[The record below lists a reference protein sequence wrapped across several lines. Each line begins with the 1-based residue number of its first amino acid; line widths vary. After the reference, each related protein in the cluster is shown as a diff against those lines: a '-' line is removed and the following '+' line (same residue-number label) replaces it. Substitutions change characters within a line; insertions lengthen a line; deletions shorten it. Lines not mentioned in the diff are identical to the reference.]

1 MFVSRVLSTGL
12 LLALLHGVGAEASAK
27 ERNNKYDEM
36 VLQEETVIWG
46 REIRKLNLM
55 SMTPAPTPPQGGQ
68 SKLSVS

>member
-12 LLALLHGVGAEASAK
+12 FLALLHGIWAEERAK
-27 ERNNKYDEM
+27 ELNRKYDDM
-36 VLQEETVIWG
+36 ALQEETVIWG

-55 SMTPAPTPPQGGQ
+55 SMTQAPTPPKDGQ